1 MPTLVQQV
9 PKGTPVDGTA
19 GAGLFVFSDQP
30 ERYRVL
36 GIYASATTADELHI
50 AVTIH
55 DVKAPPT
62 VRVATVPFVGGPPA
76 SAARL
81 ATLDLP
87 TLTDLVLTIPVS
99 TGPVTLWVDVE
110 AIDGV

>member
-9 PKGTPVDGTA
+9 PDGTPVDGTA
-19 GAGLFVFSDQP
+19 GAGLFAFSDQP

-36 GIYASATTADELHI
+36 GIFASATTADELRI
-50 AVTIH
+50 AVTIR
-55 DVKAPPT
+55 DVATPPT
-62 VRVATVPFVGGPPA
+62 VRVATVPFVAGPPA

-87 TLTDLVLTIPVS
+87 ILTDLVLTIPSS
-99 TGPVTLWVDVE
+99 TGEVTLWVDVE
-110 AIDGV
+110 AVDQV